1 VLKEADWEPSLHWK
15 SIPTEFPEDSSYDL
29 VAADGVTTL
38 NPSEW
43 TYYWENQWD

>member
-1 VLKEADWEPSLHWK
+1 VIKEAEWEPSLHWK
-15 SIPTEFPEDSSYDL
+15 SMLTEFPEDSQYDL
-29 VAADGVTTL
+29 VAADGETTL